1 MFSVPYSTC
10 AICADKL
17 YYDRH
22 CAQSHPDICHSCAEL
37 NWSGT
42 TLDNPRHPTPQAP
55 PVLSPRA
62 QRAVAAYVQHVLAA
76 TGTGP
81 LADLL
86 VMEEEAD
93 DDGL

>member
-1 MFSVPYSTC
+1 MALTC
-10 AICADKL
+10 SICAETLAFHRPCDQAHEGVCHDCFSL
-17 YYDRH
+17 NLLSGLDARE
-22 CAQSHPDICHSCAEL
+22 HPA
-37 NWSGT
+37 
-42 TLDNPRHPTPQAP
+42 PQAP